1 MTLDHRF
8 QVSQLKL
15 SFGGERILTAVRLTQ
30 LKERRCS
37 KDGERVWG
45 VGGGGV
51 VDYAGC
57 DDDRVIQWWR

>member
-45 VGGGGV
+45 VGGGG
-51 VDYAGC
+51 G
-57 DDDRVIQWWR
+57 